1 LYQEIVVQLW
11 KSYPKFRGDAKFSTW
26 LYQVAINTAIA
37 GLRKERKHI
46 QLYDPNCLP
55 TETGDSSLY
64 VQKEEMFSEMYAAI
78 KRLNE
83 IERAIVILFI
93 DGKSYTEMEIILG
106 IAEGTLRVKMNR
118 AKEKLRQIVK
128 NN

>member
-1 LYQEIVVQLW
+1 LYQEILIQLW

-46 QLYDPNCLP
+46 QLYDPNCFP
-55 TETGDSSLY
+55 TESGDSNSC

-93 DGKSYTEMEIILG
+93 DGKSYTEMETILG

-128 NN
+128 K

>member
-1 LYQEIVVQLW
+1 LYQEILIQLW

-46 QLYDPNCLP
+46 HPYYPSCLP
-55 TETGDSSLY
+55 AETFDSNSY
-64 VQKEEMFSEMYAAI
+64 VQKEEMFSEMYTAI
-78 KRLNE
+78 KQLTE
-83 IERAIVILFI
+83 IEKAIVLLFI
-93 DGKSYTEMEIILG
+93 EGKSYTEMEAILG
-106 IAEGTLRVKMNR
+106 ITEGTLRVKMNR